1 MKKNPLQGRDR
12 RRSLKAA
19 SAKGPKARATS
30 NVPAKTPVRS
40 KPGMTKRD
48 AGEKIDIFCHILPPK
63 SKEALF
69 KKAPPCHYIET
80 DSGRPALFD
89 LDMRFRVMD
98 KFEGLRQVLTLGLPP
113 LEYVLSPRDALDLAR
128 MANDEMAELVNKYPD
143 RFVAAV
149 AGLPLND
156 IDASLRETERA
167 VEELNFKGI
176 QIFSSINGKP
186 LDRPEF
192 MGLYQKMTEYDLPIW
207 IHPARDK
214 IIPDYPDEPA
224 SKYTLF
230 TAFGWPF
237 ETSLA
242 MARLVFS
249 GILEKYPTV
258 KFITHHCGAM
268 IPFFSRRVLLVGVGR
283 EPGQETK
290 LTQPPL
296 EYFKKFYADTVLGGN
311 TPALMCG
318 HAFFGTDHMLFGSDY
333 PYPGGADR
341 GDIALGEVIRSVEMM
356 NVTKE
361 EKTRIF
367 SKNTRRILRLP

>member
-1 MKKNPLQGRDR
+1 MKKNLFQGRDR
-12 RRSLKAA
+12 RRFLKAS
-19 SAKGPKARATS
+19 SAKGLKARATS
-30 NVPAKTPVRS
+30 GIPMKTSVRS
-40 KPGMTKRD
+40 KPGTTIKD
-48 AGEKIDIFCHILPPK
+48 PAEKIDIFCHILPPK

-69 KKAPPCHYIET
+69 KKATPCHYIET

-89 LDMRFRVMD
+89 LDIRFRVMD

-113 LEYVLSPRDALDLAR
+113 LEYVLSPRDAIDLAR

-167 VEELNFKGI
+167 IHELKFKGI

-192 MGLYQKMTEYDLPIW
+192 MGLYQKMTEFDLPIW

-214 IIPDYPDEPA
+214 IIPDYPDEA
-224 SKYTLF
+224 FSRYTLF

-237 ETSLA
+237 ETTLA
-242 MARLVFS
+242 MARLVFA
-249 GILEKYPTV
+249 GVLEKYPAV

-268 IPFFSRRVLLVGVGR
+268 IPFFSKRVFLVGVGAVS
-283 EPGQETK
+283 GQDTK
-290 LTQPPL
+290 LTRPPL
-296 EYFKKFYADTVLGGN
+296 EYF
-311 TPALMCG
+311 
-318 HAFFGTDHMLFGSDY
+318 
-333 PYPGGADR
+333 
-341 GDIALGEVIRSVEMM
+341 
-356 NVTKE
+356 
-361 EKTRIF
+361 
-367 SKNTRRILRLP
+367 